1 MGEMPNH
8 AALVSDKDRDSVAA
22 IDMSQSLTASSLR
35 RDPLVI
41 LISRSAPLSIEIILE
56 ESKLVFQIGSCP
68 E

>member
-41 LISRSAPLSIEIILE
+41 LISRSAHA
-56 ESKLVFQIGSCP
+56 VD
-68 E
+68 